1 MPRSSPCPTLTIVM
15 VTDPNRKH
23 SLRKV
28 VYSGY
33 YLTGS
38 AATIKKPP
46 GFDVNH
52 LDHCV
57 DHLRQSLMCGVDISV
72 MPNPCS

>member
-1 MPRSSPCPTLTIVM
+1 MITDSS
-15 VTDPNRKH
+15 RKH

-28 VYSGY
+28 VYSEY
-33 YLTGS
+33 YLAES
-38 AATIKKPP
+38 AGTQKKPP
-46 GFDVNH
+46 GFEVNH

-72 MPNPCS
+72 MPFKG

>member
-1 MPRSSPCPTLTIVM
+1 M
-15 VTDPNRKH
+15 
-23 SLRKV
+23 
-28 VYSGY
+28 YSDY
-33 YLTGS
+33 YLAESDT
-38 AATIKKPP
+38 TIKKPP

-72 MPNPCS
+72 MPFEGQR